1 MLKLWILSCR
11 ISKEVDTLFPFYAR
25 DRESAERKVEEILRE
40 YPYERLDL
48 KAYPCGFRIVFTH
61 LPGTIE
67 ENA

>member
-11 ISKEVDTLFPFYAR
+11 ISKEVNTLFPFYAR

-48 KAYPCGFRIVFTH
+48 KAYPWGFRIVFTH